1 MQTVKVKM
9 KQYSVYFEGI
19 SIEYTGY
26 FKSVSAVRKYLRERY
41 SKNIA
46 DITFRAVYPVAENKV
61 YSV

>member
-1 MQTVKVKM
+1 M
-9 KQYSVYFEGI
+9 KQYSVYFEG
-19 SIEYTGY
+19 SPIEYTGY

-41 SKNIA
+41 TKNIA